1 MIKGLF
7 ASLSSLHG
15 QTGLDKQ
22 NQTNQQNRFQIDYL
36 NRYVNYNSQIQCTE
50 IKVISIS
57 DFFLSICR
65 VMTYLCGFR
74 YISINLQWMMLRLD
88 VSYSHKSCVCPQ
100 SQERM
105 TKLCLCI
112 PVWRIMLSARLLVI
126 LTHLKEIEHLPITF
140 KVKKKQCV
148 VSKQPHIKSLKLA
161 KAWFR
166 WSDIRS

>member
-74 YISINLQWMMLRLD
+74 YISINLQ
-88 VSYSHKSCVCPQ
+88 
-100 SQERM
+100 
-105 TKLCLCI
+105 
-112 PVWRIMLSARLLVI
+112 
-126 LTHLKEIEHLPITF
+126 
-140 KVKKKQCV
+140 
-148 VSKQPHIKSLKLA
+148 
-161 KAWFR
+161 
-166 WSDIRS
+166 